1 MEFGKWGISFKLVFL
16 MQSFSILIIGYGNN
30 LRSDDGVGR
39 YLAEIIDQQQLPL
52 VKTLSVHQ
60 LTPELVLEIAE
71 SQAVIF
77 IDAITQ
83 CRDAIAFPPFEISL
97 QSLEPSQDKTRLGH
111 TSNPEQLLSLCKNLY
126 HQCPSAWLLTIP
138 THNFEF
144 GETFSALTQNA
155 IAPALIILT
164 QLIKILSLKFY
175 APVEN

>member
-1 MEFGKWGISFKLVFL
+1 

-60 LTPELVLEIAE
+60 LTPELVLEITE

-77 IDAITQ
+77 IDAIASLT
-83 CRDAIAFPPFEISL
+83 DAITL

-126 HQCPSAWLLTIP
+126 HKCPSAWLLTIP
-138 THNFEF
+138 TNNFEF
-144 GETFSALTQNA
+144 GETFSDLTQNA

-164 QLIKILSLKFY
+164 QLIKILFLKCY
-175 APVEN
+175 APVENQ

>member
-1 MEFGKWGISFKLVFL
+1 

-39 YLAEIIDQQQLPL
+39 YLAEMIDQQQLPS

-60 LTPELVLEIAE
+60 LTPELVLKITE

-77 IDAITQ
+77 IDAIASLT
-83 CRDAIAFPPFEISL
+83 DEITL
-97 QSLEPSQDKTRLGH
+97 QSLEPSQNKTRLGH

-126 HQCPSAWLLTIP
+126 HKFPSAWLLTIP
-138 THNFEF
+138 TNNFEF
-144 GETFSALTQNA
+144 GETFSDLTQTA
-155 IAPALIILT
+155 IAPALVILT

-175 APVEN
+175 APVENQ

>member
-1 MEFGKWGISFKLVFL
+1 

-39 YLAEIIDQQQLPL
+39 YLAEIIDQQQLHL

-71 SQAVIF
+71 AQAVIF

-83 CRDAIAFPPFEISL
+83 CRYAIASLTSQIKGEITL
-97 QSLEPSQDKTRLGH
+97 QSLEPSQEKNRLGH
-111 TSNPEQLLSLCKNLY
+111 TSNPEQLLSLCQNLY
-126 HQCPSAWLLTIP
+126 DRSPSGWLLTIP
-138 THNFEF
+138 TTNFEF
-144 GETFSALTQNA
+144 GETFSDLTQNA
-155 IAPALIILT
+155 IAPALVILT

-175 APVEN
+175 APVENQ

>member
-1 MEFGKWGISFKLVFL
+1 
-16 MQSFSILIIGYGNN
+16 MQSFSILIIGYGNS

-39 YLAEIIDQQQLPL
+39 YLAEIIEQQQLPL
-52 VKTLSVHQ
+52 IKTLSVHQ

-77 IDAITQ
+77 IDAIASLT
-83 CRDAIAFPPFEISL
+83 FEITL

-126 HQCPSAWLLTIP
+126 HTSPSTWLLTIP

-144 GETFSALTQNA
+144 GETFSDLTQAA
-155 IAPALIILT
+155 IAPALLILT
-164 QLIKILSLKFY
+164 QLIKILSLKSH
-175 APVEN
+175 APVENQ

>member
-1 MEFGKWGISFKLVFL
+1 

-39 YLAEIIDQQQLPL
+39 YLAEMIDQQQLPS

-60 LTPELVLEIAE
+60 LTPELVLKITEA
-71 SQAVIF
+71 QAVIF
-77 IDAITQ
+77 IDAI
-83 CRDAIAFPPFEISL
+83 ASLKGEITL

-126 HQCPSAWLLTIP
+126 HKYPSAWLLTIP
-138 THNFEF
+138 TNNFEF
-144 GETFSALTQNA
+144 GETFSDLTQNA

-164 QLIKILSLKFY
+164 QLIKILSLKSDDPI
-175 APVEN
+175 ANQ

>member
-1 MEFGKWGISFKLVFL
+1 MAFGKWAISFKIVFL

-77 IDAITQ
+77 IDAIASLTG
-83 CRDAIAFPPFEISL
+83 EITL
-97 QSLEPSQDKTRLGH
+97 QSLEASQDKTRLGH
-111 TSNPEQLLSLCKNLY
+111 TSNPEQLLSLCQNLY
-126 HQCPSAWLLTIP
+126 NKLPPAWLLTLP
-138 THNFEF
+138 TQSFEF
-144 GETFSALTQNA
+144 GETFSELTQNA

-164 QLIKILSLKFY
+164 QLIKILSLKSY
-175 APVEN
+175 APVENQ

>member
-1 MEFGKWGISFKLVFL
+1 

-39 YLAEIIDQQQLPL
+39 YLAEMIDQQQLPL

-60 LTPELVLEIAE
+60 LTPELVLEITE
-71 SQAVIF
+71 SKAVIF
-77 IDAITQ
+77 IDAM
-83 CRDAIAFPPFEISL
+83 IAFPPFEISL
-97 QSLEPSQDKTRLGH
+97 QSLEATQDKTRLGH

-126 HQCPSAWLLTIP
+126 HKFPSAWLLTIP

-175 APVEN
+175 APVENQ

>member
-1 MEFGKWGISFKLVFL
+1 MAFGKWAISFKLVFL

-39 YLAEIIDQQQLPL
+39 YLAEIIDQQELPL

-60 LTPELVLEIAE
+60 LTPELVLEITE
-71 SQAVIF
+71 SKAVIF
-77 IDAITQ
+77 IDATASLTDEIT
-83 CRDAIAFPPFEISL
+83 L

-126 HQCPSAWLLTIP
+126 HKCPSAWLLTIP
-138 THNFEF
+138 TNNFEF
-144 GETFSALTQNA
+144 GETFSDLTQNA
-155 IAPALIILT
+155 IAPALVILT

-175 APVEN
+175 APVENQ